1 MKKDVYKSSAHAI
14 YLCQYHLIWTP
25 KFRYNVLKWGVDEEL
40 KKIFH
45 EIANKYEFNIISLE
59 VMPDHVHL
67 FVGSKPDIAPSDIV
81 RIFKSISAIEV
92 FKRFPKLRAFYSKAK
107 VLWSKGKFIST
118 IGVVSAETV
127 KKYIAE
133 QKEKDDS
140 ED

>member
-1 MKKDVYKSSAHAI
+1 MKKDVYKSSAHAK

-25 KFRYNVLKWGVDEEL
+25 KFRYNVLSHGVDKEL
-40 KKIFH
+40 KQIFQ
-45 EIANKYEFNIISLE
+45 EIAENYEFEIIAME
-59 VMPDHVHL
+59 IMPDHVHL

-81 RIFKSISAIEV
+81 RTFKSISAIEV
-92 FKRFPKLRAFYSKAK
+92 FKRFPKLREFYAKAK
-107 VLWSKGKFIST
+107 VLWSRGKFIST

>member
-1 MKKDVYKSSAHAI
+1 MKKEQYKSSAHAR

-25 KFRYNVLKWGVDEEL
+25 KFRYNVLTWGVDAEL
-40 KKIFH
+40 KKIFQ
-45 EIANKYEFNIISLE
+45 EIAATYSYEIIAME

-67 FVGSKPDIAPSDIV
+67 FVSAKPDVAPSDIV
-81 RIFKSISAIEV
+81 RTFKSISAIEI
-92 FKRFPKLRAFYSKAK
+92 FKRFPKLREFYSKAK
-107 VLWSKGKFIST
+107 VLWSRGKFIST

-127 KKYIAE
+127 KKYIAD